1 MGAEVFERLVG
12 ILGAMMAFLTLGVA
26 LLGLWRSL
34 KRPKGRAIGLAQ
46 MMLRG
51 PVYLLISVL
60 FFGTCFILWR
70 PLPLTISLIA
80 RVQMLVLGISLYF
93 PGLALVLWGRL
104 TLGKMYNVSSAL
116 AAQLYI
122 DHQLIMDGPFAH
134 VRHPMYLGVL
144 MAAFGGLL
152 IYRTWALVFLA
163 VAFLGLAV
171 RARREE
177 QGLAAEFGEQWEEY
191 CERVP
196 AWIPRLRRG
205 KE

>member
-1 MGAEVFERLVG
+1 MGVDVFERLVG
-12 ILGAMMAFLTLGVA
+12 ILGAMMALVTLGVV

-46 MMLRG
+46 AILRG

-70 PLPLTISLIA
+70 PLPLTLSLMV
-80 RVQMLVLGISLYF
+80 RVLMLVLGISLYF

-122 DHQLIMDGPFAH
+122 DHQLIIDGPFAY

-152 IYRTWALVFLA
+152 IYRTWTLVFLA
-163 VAFLGLAV
+163 VAFLGLVV

-196 AWIPRLRRG
+196 AWIPCLLRG

>member
-1 MGAEVFERLVG
+1 MGVDVFERLVG
-12 ILGAMMAFLTLGVA
+12 ILGAMMVLVTLGVI
-26 LLGLWRSL
+26 LRGLWSSL

-51 PVYLLISVL
+51 PVYLLIGVL

-70 PLPLTISLIA
+70 PLPLTTSRMG
-80 RVQMLVLGISLYF
+80 RVLMLVLGISLYF

-122 DHQLIMDGPFAH
+122 DHQLIKKGPFAY
-134 VRHPMYLGVL
+134 VRHPMYLGAQ

-152 IYRTWALVFLA
+152 IYRTWTLVFLA
-163 VAFLGLAV
+163 VAFLGLVV
-171 RARREE
+171 RAQREE
-177 QGLAAEFGEQWEEY
+177 QGLAAEFGERWNEY

-196 AWIPRLRRG
+196 AWIPRLQRG
-205 KE
+205 NE

>member
-1 MGAEVFERLVG
+1 MDFFEWLVG
-12 ILGAMMAFLTLGVA
+12 ISGTVAVLVTLGVV

-46 MMLRG
+46 EVLRG

-60 FFGTCFILWR
+60 FFGMCFILWK
-70 PLPLTISLIA
+70 PLPLTISLMA
-80 RVQMLVLGISLYF
+80 RVLMLVLGISLYF

-116 AAQLYI
+116 AAELYI
-122 DHQLIMDGPFAH
+122 DHQLIMDGPFAY

-152 IYRTWALVFLA
+152 IYRTWTLVFLA
-163 VAFLGLAV
+163 VVFLGLEV

-196 AWIPRLRRG
+196 AWIPRFRRG

>member
-1 MGAEVFERLVG
+1 MGVDVFDRLVG
-12 ILGAMMAFLTLGVA
+12 ILGAMMAFLTLSVV

-46 MMLRG
+46 RMLRG

>member
-1 MGAEVFERLVG
+1 MVR
-12 ILGAMMAFLTLGVA
+12 
-26 LLGLWRSL
+26 
-34 KRPKGRAIGLAQ
+34 
-46 MMLRG
+46 
-51 PVYLLISVL
+51 VL
-60 FFGTCFILWR
+60 
-70 PLPLTISLIA
+70 
-80 RVQMLVLGISLYF
+80 MLVLGISLYF

-122 DHQLIMDGPFAH
+122 DHQLIIDGPFAY

-152 IYRTWALVFLA
+152 IYRTWTLVFLA
-163 VAFLGLAV
+163 VAFLGLVV

-196 AWIPRLRRG
+196 AWIPCLLRG